1 MGVTGVCWAK
11 MTIMLD
17 SVTRKMK
24 EIALDPV
31 AGFLQSIHPNVV
43 TLTSLVPGI
52 LAAWFAS
59 QNLMGWA
66 IGMWAANRILD
77 GLDGT
82 MARLHNQQSDFGG
95 YLDILIDFVVYAIV
109 PIGIVLGRPEQFN
122 WVALAFL
129 LAAYYVN
136 SASWMYLSSILEK
149 RGAGANRSAELTTVT
164 MPIGLIEGTET
175 VIAYFLFLL
184 FPNQAAYLFI
194 CFALLVMVTVGQRLL
209 WARKQI

>member
-1 MGVTGVCWAK
+1 
-11 MTIMLD
+11 MLD

-24 EIALDPV
+24 EAALDPI

-43 TLTSLVPGI
+43 TLASLVPGL
-52 LAAWFAS
+52 LAAGFAA

-82 MARLHNQQSDFGG
+82 MARLHNTQSDFGG

-109 PIGIVLGRPEQFN
+109 PIGIVLGRPDQFN
-122 WVALAFL
+122 WIALSFL

-149 RGAGANRSAELTTVT
+149 RGAGAKRSAEWTSVK
-164 MPIGLIEGTET
+164 MPAGIIEGTET
-175 VIAYFLFLL
+175 VIAYFVFLI
-184 FPNQAAYLFI
+184 FPSQIGYLFI
-194 CFALLVMVTVGQRLL
+194 GFALLVFATVGQRLI
-209 WARKQI
+209 WARNQL